1 MSTPQKTEPML
12 TPMNS
17 LMARARL
24 FSLTTSPPSSSAW
37 ESMRRFRYLRKIRK
51 STMATASFST
61 DSPNTSEYSSGSQF
75 SSALPM
81 MLSVATGS
89 TALISAPNSR
99 ASSGSS
105 SISMILLL
113 PQDQV
118 RKPTTKVE
126 TTVPPTANIKMVAR
140 FAKKRF
146 LRKVYPASKM
156 IGGNSAKKKTS
167 GWKRRKSSSRS
178 PGLQARIRPPT
189 THPTSIAPA
198 LSGI

>member
-1 MSTPQKTEPML
+1 
-12 TPMNS
+12 
-17 LMARARL
+17 
-24 FSLTTSPPSSSAW
+24 
-37 ESMRRFRYLRKIRK
+37 
-51 STMATASFST
+51 
-61 DSPNTSEYSSGSQF
+61 
-75 SSALPM
+75 
-81 MLSVATGS
+81 
-89 TALISAPNSR
+89 
-99 ASSGSS
+99 
-105 SISMILLL
+105 MILLL

-156 IGGNSAKKKTS
+156 IGGNSAKKKTFEEKRNHPSVSHFRVRSLLRSRHSPPQPPHPPPKTTAESASILSLCASLCVNLCRSQGLVVLCVANARGWEESEREKGGQNGRTS

-198 LSGI
+198 LSGM